1 MVEEIFFL
9 FFVFIP
15 SPSGAWE
22 GPEGQR
28 QMREWQ
34 SPLAQICKDR
44 WSLGLLP
51 SYQQMQVELS
61 PSSVLLLL
69 QMCLEVVDSFSCL
82 LSFVFVEAEISQC
95 CPGEP

>member
-1 MVEEIFFL
+1 MVEEICFL

-82 LSFVFVEAEISQC
+82 SSFVFVEAEISQC